1 MNGFEPHGS
10 TPGGQPGQTP
20 GSYLFALTDGGG
32 TVPPELG
39 VARRLVD
46 RGHHVTVLAD
56 ESMAEQSRRTDALG
70 TLPVRGIVTT
80 GPAVRVDQL
89 RVPANVSVLASAP
102 HSEIMRHADLVI
114 SHGGHGTVVKAL
126 AAGLPLVILH
136 HGRDQADNAVRV
148 TSRGA
153 GITVSRRAAA
163 PKIARAVAAVLD
175 SPAYRMAARE
185 LGLAV
190 AHDAATS
197 TALLLD
203 ALED

>member
-1 MNGFEPHGS
+1 MS
-10 TPGGQPGQTP
+10 D
-20 GSYLFALTDGGG
+20 ALKAGC
-32 TVPPELG
+32 
-39 VARRLVD
+39 VARARDLQRWSSAAWLDWAADGEWTEPAGARPLVLVAMSSTFQNQVECLQ
-46 RGHHVTVLAD
+46 RI
-56 ESMAEQSRRTDALG
+56 TDALG

-114 SHGGHGTVVKAL
+114 THGGHGTVVKAL
-126 AAGLPLVILH
+126 AAGLPLVLLH

-163 PKIARAVAAVLD
+163 PKIARAVATVLD
-175 SPAYRMAARE
+175 SPAYTMAAQE